1 MSSFQD
7 FRSRFRDTR
16 ERAWEALVA
25 AVVGVF
31 FSDTEARAQ
40 NRIYTT
46 ARRNQYEL
54 KRFVKFAMVGVTGL
68 AVDYAVLNV
77 LAHVFHVES
86 WLAMAVAFIVA
97 ATNNFIWNIAWVY
110 PESRQEFWRHFPTFL
125 AVNAVGLGINELIL
139 FLCEAPIERL
149 AGSAV
154 IGLNLTKGIAAM
166 VVMVW
171 NFLINRFVTFRHVRW
186 EKVNATLASERSE
199 PQEQIESA
207 L

>member
-16 ERAWEALVA
+16 ERVWEALVA

-31 FSDTEARAQ
+31 FADTEARAQ

-110 PESRQEFWRHFPTFL
+110 PESRQAFWRHFPTFL

-154 IGLNLTKGIAAM
+154 IGLNLTKGIAAV

>member
-16 ERAWEALVA
+16 ERAWEVLVA

-54 KRFVKFAMVGVTGL
+54 KRFVKCAIVGVTGL

-110 PESRQEFWRHFPTFL
+110 PESRQAFWRHFPTFL